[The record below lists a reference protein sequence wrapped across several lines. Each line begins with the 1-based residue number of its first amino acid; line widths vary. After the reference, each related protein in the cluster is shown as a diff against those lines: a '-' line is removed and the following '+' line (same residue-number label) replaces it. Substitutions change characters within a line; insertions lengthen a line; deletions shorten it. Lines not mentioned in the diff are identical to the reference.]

1 MPVPGNPFSSSRLR
15 MLLLAFAVLCV
26 GMASAHAE
34 TSATWITHPDA
45 PANGRVTLHFRRD
58 FTLQGR
64 PDHALVQVSADN
76 RFILFVNGQ
85 RVGAG
90 PARGALVHWRYES
103 FDIAPFL
110 VAGPNRI
117 TATVW
122 NWGQAGPMAQI
133 TTRTGFYL
141 HAVSAAQSMLNSG
154 ADWRVRIDK
163 GYSASSP
170 LGRLIRMRWYYAAG
184 PEEKIDAAQRDW
196 SWDDAKTDEATW
208 QAAVPALKAGEA
220 SPWHLVPDQLPQMRF
235 EPADPGHVVQSD
247 MPADGFPSQALVVP
261 AHRSVHILLDR
272 GSVEAAYPE
281 LTVSGGAGATVKL
294 TYAEALYDAANAKGD
309 RAQVTGRHIV
319 GIEDKFL
326 PDGAAARSFAP
337 LWWRV
342 WRFLEVAVETGDQP
356 LTLEGLEVR
365 DTGYPFVQKARF
377 KSSDPEL
384 DRIWQIG
391 WHTLQ
396 VDAHE
401 TFMDSAYWEQ
411 LQYIGD
417 ARVEA
422 EIADMGSGDPR
433 LTVQAIDAFIDSG
446 AAQSI
451 TQSRY
456 PTRSPQAIPT
466 FSLVFVGIV
475 HDFWMR
481 NPDIAVVR
489 RSLPLVRSTLD
500 WFGGYAQPDGLL
512 RKVPEWSFVDW
523 IKDGDRSYP
532 SYDANQES
540 CVTSLLYLG
549 ALEEAADLEAA
560 AGEAGRGTADRQSAT
575 ALRRAIYEK
584 CWDAGRGLIA
594 DHPGKTV
601 FSQDANVLAVLYD
614 VVRKADQASVL
625 AKAWPVGT
633 VALPDGLLPGSYYF
647 GFYAA
652 RAYAH
657 AGQSD
662 RYLEFLAPWRALL
675 KQNFTTWPELREP
688 TRSDSHA
695 WSGHPT
701 AKLLE
706 IVAGIA
712 PDALGFSKVRI
723 APHLGS
729 LTHLD
734 AAMPAP
740 QGLIEAHYEQD
751 GPRLKA
757 VIQLPP
763 ALTGAFLWKGKT
775 VTLHPGANAIEV
787 PQ

>member
-1 MPVPGNPFSSSRLR
+1 
-15 MLLLAFAVLCV
+15 MLLIAFAVLCV

-45 PANGRVTLHFRRD
+45 PAKGRVTLHFRRD
-58 FTLQGR
+58 FALQTR
-64 PDHALVQVSADN
+64 PDHALIQVSADN

-90 PARGALVHWRYES
+90 PARGDPAHWRYES
-103 FDIAPFL
+103 FDIAPYL
-110 VAGPNRI
+110 SAGPNRI

-122 NWGQAGPMAQI
+122 NWDQAGPMAQM
-133 TTRTGFYL
+133 TARTGFYI
-141 HAVSAAQSMLNSG
+141 HGVSPVVSALDSG
-154 ADWRVRIDK
+154 ADWRARIDK

-208 QAAVPALKAGEA
+208 QAAVPALKAGEP

-235 EPADPGHVVQSD
+235 ESADPGHVVLSD
-247 MPADGFPSQALVVP
+247 LSADGFPGKALVVP

-272 GSVEAAYPE
+272 GSVDAAYPE
-281 LTVSGGAGATVKL
+281 LRVSGGAGATVKL

-309 RAQVTGRHIV
+309 RAEVTGRHIV

-326 PDGAAARSFAP
+326 PDGGGARSFAP

-342 WRFLEVAVETGDQP
+342 WRFLEIAVETGDQP
-356 LTLEGLEVR
+356 LTLEGLEVH
-365 DTGYPFVQKARF
+365 DTGYPFEQKARF

-411 LQYIGD
+411 LQYVGD

-422 EIADMGSGDPR
+422 EIADLGSGDSH
-433 LTVQAIDAFIDSG
+433 LTVQAIDAFVESRTEQG
-446 AAQSI
+446 I

-466 FSLVFVGIV
+466 FSLIFVGIV

-481 NPDIAVVR
+481 NPDITVVR

-500 WFGGYAQPDGLL
+500 WFGGYAQPNRLL
-512 RKVPEWSFVDW
+512 RRVPDWSFVDW

-549 ALEEAADLEAA
+549 ALDEAADLEAA
-560 AGEAGRGTADRQSAT
+560 AGEAGRGRADRQSAA
-575 ALRRAIYEK
+575 ALRQAIYQK

-601 FSQDANVLAVLYD
+601 FSQDANVLAVLYH
-614 VVRKADQASVL
+614 VVPKGDQTAVL
-625 AKAWPVGT
+625 ERAWPTG
-633 VALPDGLLPGSYYF
+633 APAPESLLPGSYYF

-657 AGQSD
+657 AGEAD
-662 RYLEFLAPWRALL
+662 RYLDFLQPWRALL

-695 WSGHPT
+695 WTGHPT
-701 AKLLE
+701 AGLLE
-706 IVAGIA
+706 IVAGIE
-712 PDALGFSKVRI
+712 PDAPGFSKVRI
-723 APHLGS
+723 APHLGA
-729 LTHLD
+729 LAYLD
-734 AAMPAP
+734 AAMPSP
-740 QGLIEAHYEQD
+740 QGLIEARYEQD
-751 GPRLKA
+751 GVKLKA
-757 VIQLPP
+757 VIKLPP
-763 ALTGAFLWKGKT
+763 ALKGAFVWKGKT
-775 VTLHPGANAIEV
+775 VTLQPGANAIEL
-787 PQ
+787 PR